1 MSAAK
6 EDVMRERG
14 DAAADTPFARTNR
27 GPEAVSLEMPEGRH
41 SLVGTLMQKF
51 LAALDNPPVGFVLPG
66 GEAIG
71 TARANLVARLHF
83 RDRASALRFIA
94 DPYLHFGDAYSDGRI
109 EVAGDL
115 VRFVE
120 VVNRIRP
127 TTRAQRAMQRAMQW
141 LHRPGRNT
149 QRGSRDNIHR
159 HYDMGNDFY
168 SLWLGETMAY
178 SCAYYPTPDAELEVA
193 QRAKM
198 DHVCRKLRL
207 RPGERVVEAG
217 CGWGGLAIHMARRY
231 GVKVRSYNIS
241 REQIAYARAWAE
253 RESLAG
259 KVEFVEDDYRNIRGD
274 YDAFVSI
281 GMLEHVGVE
290 NYRQLGGVA
299 RRSMGSNS
307 RGLIH
312 SIGRDWPK
320 PLNAW
325 IEKRIFPGAMPPS
338 LRQMMDIFEPW
349 ELSILDVENIRLHYS
364 RTLMHWLELYERNV
378 AQVRAMFDEKFV
390 RAWRLYLCGSIAA
403 FNTGDLQLFQVVF
416 APHGSNHVPWT
427 RAYLYQS

>member
-1 MSAAK
+1 MAAAK
-6 EDVMRERG
+6 EDLVRERR
-14 DAAADTPFARTNR
+14 DATTDTSLARANR
-27 GPEAVSLEMPEGRH
+27 GPEAVSLAMPESRH
-41 SLVGTLMQKF
+41 SIVGALMQRF
-51 LAALDNPPVGFVLPG
+51 LAALGNPPVGFVLPG
-66 GEAIG
+66 GETVG
-71 TARANLVARLHF
+71 TARADLVARLHF
-83 RDRASALRFIA
+83 RDRATALRLIA
-94 DPYLHFGDAYSDGRI
+94 DPHLHFGDAYSDGRI

-115 VRFVE
+115 VRILE
-120 VVNRIRP
+120 VVYRIQP
-127 TTRAQRAMQRAMQW
+127 TTRTRRAAQRAMQW

-159 HYDMGNDFY
+159 HYDLGNDFY

-178 SCAYYPTPDAELEVA
+178 TCAYYPTPDAQLDVA

-198 DHVCRKLRL
+198 DHICHKLRL
-207 RPGERVVEAG
+207 CPGERVVEAG
-217 CGWGGLAIHMARRY
+217 CGWGGLAIHMARHY

-241 REQIAYARAWAE
+241 HEQIAYARAWAE

-259 KVEFVEDDYRNIRGD
+259 QVEFVEDDHRNIRGD
-274 YDAFVSI
+274 YDAFVSV

-299 RRSMGSNS
+299 RRSIGSNG

-312 SIGRDWPK
+312 SIGRDRPK

-338 LRQMMDIFEPW
+338 LRQMMDIFEPCD
-349 ELSILDVENIRLHYS
+349 LSILDVENIRLHYS

-378 AQVRAMFDEKFV
+378 DQVLAMFDEKFV

-403 FNTGDLQLFQVVF
+403 FNSGALQLFQVVF
-416 APHGSNHVPWT
+416 TPHGSNHVPWT
-427 RAYLYQS
+427 RAHLYQS